1 MNEYIEKAIEIKD
14 TISEYIP
21 KELNVIIKL
30 AELAFNTFGKS
41 DTSLKA
47 LYKKAFKEAVE
58 NAANEEPIGNVRN
71 LLNEFK
77 NIDSFADLQELIK
90 NLNKVSNEMDL
101 SFTKKDFSRIAS
113 NISEEFDHILLEEKY
128 DKLYK
133 GFILCRKPDVLYKKA
148 EDIKETLDKIYEREF
163 RLNTHNKIYAQDYV
177 KPMFLHKYEKPF
189 VMLKN
194 VFVMPNVKIKEN
206 VYNALDTICDFIKG
220 KDNVLFIEGCGG
232 YGKSSI
238 VSFIAYNYLLNNTNP
253 DISFLENKQL
263 IIIRL
268 RKIDGKNKIE
278 AIKKELNNIDAIEN
292 DAVLIFDG
300 LDEICMM
307 DNVNG
312 SVITSNIIKAFSCY
326 NRKIIITTRPTCMK
340 YDKISSLNTSFIIAE
355 ICCFNEIQ
363 RNEFA
368 DSFSEKDDRHMEAVE
383 YVKNLPLEK
392 QENES
397 IYGSPFLL
405 YLILSGGI
413 KEEEKNNSWL
423 LMHRLFHDDLFNPP
437 YGDNRG
443 IDDKTADNI
452 YQFNCDIAYEMFK
465 TSNEKLFMTN
475 EELNKILKN
484 GNVERVIEESHGLF
498 SYMKKSTVDTVEFV
512 HNHIRDYFLCE
523 KILREIDEWY
533 SNEEIDGYQ
542 IVLNLGEYLKYH
554 YFTDEVVS
562 FIKEAI
568 QYSEVMRHIKDTK
581 NIKNNYIYKNIVD
594 KCDSKPLSDIFNWF
608 YRSGGIV
615 KYDFKSL
622 NEHSYDFISSIVIS
636 NAACIYKAIYE
647 LKIKDG
653 EYLHWTNDKMLENST
668 DPSIF
673 EAMSYY
679 LDKAYLKNADLININ
694 LIEANLNYT
703 DLSDANLIGADL
715 TSANLTG
722 ADLTCADLSGADL
735 SYADL
740 TGADLSS
747 ANLEFVQNI
756 SEVIFGRTKYNDN
769 TKFPDGFVVSEPK
782 FIKNEWY

>member
-1 MNEYIEKAIEIKD
+1 MNAYIEKAIEIKD
-14 TISEYIP
+14 VISEYIP
-21 KELNVIIKL
+21 KELDVIIKL

-41 DTSLKA
+41 DTSLKT

-58 NAANEEPIGNVRN
+58 NASNEETIGNVRD

-77 NIDSFADLQELIK
+77 NIDLFANLQELTK
-90 NLNKVSNEMDL
+90 HLNTVSKEMDL
-101 SFTKKDFSRIAS
+101 SFTKKDFSRIVS
-113 NISEEFDHILLEEKY
+113 NISEEFVHILLEEKY

-133 GFILCRKPDVLYKKA
+133 GFILCRKPDVLYKKVD
-148 EDIKETLDKIYEREF
+148 DIKETLDEIYEREF

-194 VFVMPNVKIKEN
+194 VFIMPNVKIEGN
-206 VYNALDTICDFIKG
+206 VHNALDTICDFIKG
-220 KDNVLFIEGCGG
+220 KDNVLFLEGCGG

-238 VSFIAYNYLLNNTNP
+238 ASFLAYNYLLNNTNP

-268 RKIDGKNKIE
+268 RKVDDKNKIE
-278 AIKKELNNIDAIEN
+278 AIKKELNNIEAIEN

-307 DNVNG
+307 DNING
-312 SVITSNIIKAFSCY
+312 SVIASDIIKAFSCY
-326 NRKIIITTRPTCMK
+326 DRKIIITTRPTCMK
-340 YDKISSLNTSFIIAE
+340 YDKISSLNVSYIIAE

-363 RNEFA
+363 RSEFA

-392 QENES
+392 QKNES

-443 IDDKTADNI
+443 INDKTADNI

-465 TSNEKLFMTN
+465 TKNEKLFMTN

-484 GNVERVIEESHGLF
+484 DNIEGVVEESHGLF

-512 HNHIRDYFLCE
+512 HNHIREYFLCE
-523 KILREIDEWY
+523 KILREIDKWY

-542 IVLNLGEYLKYH
+542 IALNLGEYLKYC
-554 YFTDEVVS
+554 YFTDEVIS

-568 QYSEVMRHIKDTK
+568 QYSEVMQHIKDNK
-581 NIKNNYIYKNIVD
+581 NIKNHYIYKNIVD
-594 KCDSKPLSDIFNWF
+594 KCDSKPLSDIFDWF
-608 YRSGGIV
+608 YKSGGIV
-615 KYDFKSL
+615 QYDFKSS
-622 NEHSYDFISSIVIS
+622 NEYSYGDISDIVIS

-647 LKIKDG
+647 LKIKDR
-653 EYLHWTNDKMLENST
+653 EYIHWINDKILEYAT
-668 DPSIF
+668 CPSIF
-673 EAMSYY
+673 EAMNDY
-679 LDKAYLKNADLININ
+679 LDKAYLKNAYLQSIN
-694 LIEANLNYT
+694 LIEANLKYA
-703 DLSDANLIGADL
+703 DLSDADLIGADL
-715 TSANLTG
+715 TSADLTG
-722 ADLTCADLSGADL
+722 ANLYGADLYGADLSGADL
-735 SYADL
+735 
-740 TGADLSS
+740 
-747 ANLEFVQNI
+747 EFVQNI
-756 SEVIFGRTKYNDN
+756 SDATFWETKYNN
-769 TKFPDGFVVSEPK
+769 TTKFPDGFVVSESG
-782 FIKNEWY
+782 FIKIE